1 MLITTKGRYAVRM
14 LLDIAT
20 HQGDGYVSMKENA
33 ARQQIS
39 KKYLETFTA
48 ELAAANVLGIRRG
61 KTGGYRLLRDPA
73 DISLL
78 DVIRATEGPLHA
90 VACLECEPNRCSR
103 AGFCMSLPAWKGLEE
118 VVTDY
123 LRSVT
128 LQQLIDQAAPSPRTS
143 KTILAAC
150 SARLD

>member
-1 MLITTKGRYAVRM
+1 MRGMLVSTKGRYALRM
-14 LLDIAT
+14 LLDIAM
-20 HQGDGYVSMKENA
+20 HQGDGYVPMKDIA

-48 ELAAANVLGIRRG
+48 QLAAADILGIRRG
-61 KTGGYRLLRDPA
+61 KTGGYRLRRDPA
-73 DISLL
+73 DIVLL

-90 VACLECEPNRCSR
+90 VACLECAPNRCAR

-128 LQQLIDQAAPSPRTS
+128 LQQLIDQAPPQPEN
-143 KTILAAC
+143 IEDYHC
-150 SARLD
+150 SV